1 MLWLQKKYRKSNYRV
16 REELS
21 QLNADFQENLQG
33 LEVVQMF
40 RREKRNCQNFH
51 KTGLNYR
58 NAVNGTKNNLIR
70 NCFVLR
76 ICVHKTVFIDFFYVK
91 TMFT

>member
-1 MLWLQKKYRKSNYRV
+1 MLLIEWRLGLLLLFTQIPVTCFVLWLQSRYRRVNYTV

-40 RREKRNCQNFH
+40 RRDIENPKE
-51 KTGLNYR
+51 
-58 NAVNGTKNNLIR
+58 
-70 NCFVLR
+70 
-76 ICVHKTVFIDFFYVK
+76 D
-91 TMFT
+91 

>member
-1 MLWLQKKYRKSNYRV
+1 MDWRLVGLLLVTQVPVTLVILWLQRRYRKANYRV

-40 RREKRNCQNFH
+40 RRE
-51 KTGLNYR
+51 T
-58 NAVNGTKNNLIR
+58 VNGQLFDRTGSAYRLSLIH
-70 NCFVLR
+70 
-76 ICVHKTVFIDFFYVK
+76 I
-91 TMFT
+91 